1 VSAGASRA
9 SWPAG
14 GPAAGYG
21 RVLVN
26 GALSVKALFAGQLF
40 RLHRQSAG
48 VLRLSVPG
56 SLARR
61 PLRGPRHAGPLEQR
75 APGPESKHA
84 ASAITAASAPAG
96 SAGSGRKLSRRP
108 RRVGNDRHIR
118 PTPAA
123 ASQRCPRLGA
133 LQAPMASRTREPA
146 SESSCSV
153 FARGSPGNLLD
164 SGQEVTL
171 VPLTPITAVARY
183 WAAMGIVPPPG
194 QDQVPRLQA
203 FRAEHPDIKI
213 ASPGRLA
220 RAHVGRLTRAARSWW
235 SDSACASCP
244 AALTSCSRPVRRP
257 RPERPRS
264 RSGMAGA
271 SRMP

>member
-1 VSAGASRA
+1 MSFEAVH
-9 SWPAG
+9 
-14 GPAAGYG
+14 AGYG

-26 GALSVKALFAGQLF
+26 GRFSVKALFAGQLF

-61 PLRGPRHAGPLEQR
+61 PLRGLRHADPLEQR
-75 APGPESKHA
+75 APGPESKHAA

-108 RRVGNDRHIR
+108 RRVGNDRRIR

-123 ASQRCPRLGA
+123 ASQRCPRLSA

-153 FARGSPGNLLD
+153 FARG
-164 SGQEVTL
+164 
-171 VPLTPITAVARY
+171 
-183 WAAMGIVPPPG
+183 
-194 QDQVPRLQA
+194 
-203 FRAEHPDIKI
+203 
-213 ASPGRLA
+213 
-220 RAHVGRLTRAARSWW
+220 
-235 SDSACASCP
+235 
-244 AALTSCSRPVRRP
+244 
-257 RPERPRS
+257 
-264 RSGMAGA
+264 
-271 SRMP
+271 